1 VAVVIGIVAIDG
13 LLLNGLQLIGA
24 GGWSF
29 LLLLPLFSL
38 LCSLAGAWSAYQMW
52 CFRPLGWWV
61 AAWYCIFGL
70 LGTFAPSLIFGRFPD
85 LGALQVVWL
94 FLLCV
99 SLAYLFTPS
108 TMVFYRIS
116 AGWRRASVS
125 VVGAALLCILV
136 LFAYPAYFAVRA
148 TWFSN

>member
-1 VAVVIGIVAIDG
+1 VLGIVALDG
-13 LLLNGLQLIGA
+13 LLFSGSQVIGA

-52 CFRPLGWWV
+52 WFRPLGWWV
-61 AAWYCIFGL
+61 AAWFCLFGL
-70 LGTFAPSLIFGRFPD
+70 LGIFAPSIIFGRLPELD
-85 LGALQVVWL
+85 ALRTVWL
-94 FLLCV
+94 SLLCV

-116 AGWRRASVS
+116 AGRGTASLG
-125 VVGAALLCILV
+125 VVGAALLCMLV
-136 LFAYPAYFAVRA
+136 LFSYPAYLG
-148 TWFSN
+148 WFSN